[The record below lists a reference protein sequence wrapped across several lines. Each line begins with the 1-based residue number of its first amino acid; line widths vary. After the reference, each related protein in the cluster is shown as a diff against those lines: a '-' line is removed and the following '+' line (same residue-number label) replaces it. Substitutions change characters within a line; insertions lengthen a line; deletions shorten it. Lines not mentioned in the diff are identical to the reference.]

1 MPFKDRIKRVA
12 ANFPGL
18 LEPSRL
24 NLLNSQL
31 IELYRKGFTKLVNN
45 FLSNKNQ
52 YTIVPFLFEVYICR
66 WLLSQNMC
74 KDIKYEPDDM
84 EKPPEFV
91 FHINNTFFQIEAKVI
106 TQLIN
111 ESVKKKIVSQINR
124 QISSKTKNVIEIWLS
139 ENIEP
144 KDINEIVAW
153 ISNECISLKMGDKK
167 NYIIEGETLA
177 WVKTIYE
184 RNTGGSVGIEHIL
197 GSHNGE
203 MQEVDTQN
211 IREKIRAIIKKSNNK
226 FRLRCG
232 EGIFNLIFVTC
243 DSSIFLT
250 KEIFQEAL
258 YGSEAVISYQN
269 ENGEMNFKEILQDN
283 GIWSK
288 EVYTNIDIILFIKS
302 GTDFLGDDFDP
313 YVFPNPHKIK
323 KLRRIPKPFS
333 SMKAHLP
340 PTMLGQSI
348 FGY

>member
-1 MPFKDRIKRVA
+1 MFFKDKIKKIA

-31 IELYRKGFTKLVNN
+31 IELHEKGFSKLVDK

-52 YTIVPFLFEVYICR
+52 YTIVPFLFEVYLCR
-66 WLLSQNMC
+66 WLLSQNRCRNME
-74 KDIKYEPDDM
+74 YEPDDVK
-84 EKPPEFV
+84 KPPEFV
-91 FHINNTFFQIEAKVI
+91 FHINDKFFQIEAKVI

-144 KDINEIVAW
+144 KDINEIVDW

-167 NYIIEGETLA
+167 NYIIEDETLA

-184 RNTGGSVGIEHIL
+184 SNTGGSVGIEHIL

-203 MQEVDTQN
+203 MQKIDTQN
-211 IREKIRAIIKKSNNK
+211 IREKIRTIIKKSNNK

-232 EGIFNLIFVTC
+232 EDIFNLIFATC

-250 KEIFQEAL
+250 KETFQEAL

-269 ENGEMNFKEILQDN
+269 ENGEINFKEILQDN

-288 EVYTNIDIILFIKS
+288 EVYTNIDIILFIKP
-302 GTDFLGDDFDP
+302 GTDFIGDHFDP

-323 KLRRIPKPFS
+323 KLRRIPELFN
-333 SMKAHLP
+333 SMKTHLP
-340 PTMLGQSI
+340 PTILGQSI
-348 FGY
+348 FAY